1 MSELIALAE
10 SSIKNKSARLCK
22 SLSVPDSTG
31 YSNKIRIKQNE
42 KCHLLNE

>member
-22 SLSVPDSTG
+22 SLPVPDSTG
-31 YSNKIRIKQNE
+31 YSLRKSKLNKMKNVVVY
-42 KCHLLNE
+42 

>member
-10 SSIKNKSARLCK
+10 SSIKNTSLCK

-31 YSNKIRIKQNE
+31 YSLRKSKLNKMKNVVVY
-42 KCHLLNE
+42 